1 MKITEGYMP
10 FKGYQTYYRIVGE
23 CREGKK
29 PLILMH
35 GGPGS
40 THNYFEVLDQLA
52 EDGRALIM
60 YDQLGC
66 GNSYVDNRPDLWNQ
80 ETWTEELIALREYLG
95 LKEVHLLGQSWGGM
109 LALSYVCD
117 KKPEGVKSLILS
129 STLPSSKLWAEEQH
143 RMIRFMP
150 QEMQEA
156 IAHAE
161 ETGNYDDEAYVK
173 ANEEFMMRHCAGTPD
188 PEGPECLTREKK
200 SGSESYVTAWG
211 PNEFTPLGN
220 LRDFE
225 YRDQLGDIKEPAL
238 VISGINDLC
247 TPVVAKAMYDGIPNA
262 KWELFRYSRHA
273 CFVEETEKYIQIV
286 RDWMNEN
293 D

>member
-29 PLILMH
+29 PLILLH

-40 THNYFEVLDQLA
+40 THNYFEVLDSLA

-80 ETWTEELIALREYLG
+80 ETWTEELIALREHLG

-143 RMIRFMP
+143 R
-150 QEMQEA
+150 
-156 IAHAE
+156 
-161 ETGNYDDEAYVK
+161 
-173 ANEEFMMRHCAGTPD
+173 HCAGTPD
-188 PEGPECLTREKK
+188 PEGPECLAREKK

-247 TPVVAKAMYDGIPNA
+247 TPVVAKTMYDGIPNA

>member
-1 MKITEGYMP
+1 M
-10 FKGYQTYYRIVGE
+10 
-23 CREGKK
+23 
-29 PLILMH
+29 
-35 GGPGS
+35 
-40 THNYFEVLDQLA
+40 
-52 EDGRALIM
+52 
-60 YDQLGC
+60 
-66 GNSYVDNRPDLWNQ
+66 
-80 ETWTEELIALREYLG
+80 
-95 LKEVHLLGQSWGGM
+95 
-109 LALSYVCD
+109 
-117 KKPEGVKSLILS
+117 
-129 STLPSSKLWAEEQH
+129 
-143 RMIRFMP
+143 
-150 QEMQEA
+150 
-156 IAHAE
+156 
-161 ETGNYDDEAYVK
+161 K

-247 TPVVAKAMYDGIPNA
+247 TPVVAKTMYDGIPNT

>member
-1 MKITEGYMP
+1 M
-10 FKGYQTYYRIVGE
+10 
-23 CREGKK
+23 
-29 PLILMH
+29 
-35 GGPGS
+35 
-40 THNYFEVLDQLA
+40 
-52 EDGRALIM
+52 
-60 YDQLGC
+60 
-66 GNSYVDNRPDLWNQ
+66 
-80 ETWTEELIALREYLG
+80 G

-161 ETGNYDDEAYVK
+161 KTGNYNDEAYLK

-247 TPVVAKAMYDGIPNA
+247 TPVVAKTMYDGIPNA